1 MTEELIT
8 SLDTIWVLLS
18 AILVFIMHAGFAM
31 VETGFTQQK
40 NAVNII
46 MKNFLTIAL
55 GVILFYFVGFAF
67 MFGQDKAGLI
77 GMSGFA
83 LLNIKEGSF
92 SIPTSGFWFFQAV
105 FAATCATIVSGALAE
120 RTKFSAYCVFTII
133 ITSFTYPVVGHWIWG
148 GGWLA
153 EKGFIDLAGST
164 VVHSVGGWSALIGA
178 YLVGPRINKFGPD
191 KKINAIPGHNIPLG
205 ALGVFLLWFGW
216 FGFNSGSTLSGLTPD
231 IAHIATTTLL
241 AGAASTISS
250 LLYTWLVYR
259 KPDASLTLNGALAG
273 LVAITAGAQVV
284 SPLSSLIIGA
294 LAGVLLVISVTF
306 IEKVLHIDD
315 PVGAISVHGVC
326 GSFGTLCIGVFAR
339 EGGLLYGGRFSLL
352 YIQGLGVLSVM
363 LWSLALAYLGFYLI
377 KITIGLRVSRK
388 EEIEGLDLGEH
399 GLKAYDYN
407 YIKSNNIVLSSLTN
421 K

>member
-1 MTEELIT
+1 M
-8 SLDTIWVLLS
+8 
-18 AILVFIMHAGFAM
+18 
-31 VETGFTQQK
+31 
-40 NAVNII
+40 
-46 MKNFLTIAL
+46 
-55 GVILFYFVGFAF
+55 
-67 MFGQDKAGLI
+67 
-77 GMSGFA
+77 
-83 LLNIKEGSF
+83 
-92 SIPTSGFWFFQAV
+92 
-105 FAATCATIVSGALAE
+105 
-120 RTKFSAYCVFTII
+120 
-133 ITSFTYPVVGHWIWG
+133 VGHWIWG

-306 IEKVLHIDD
+306 IEK
-315 PVGAISVHGVC
+315 SY
-326 GSFGTLCIGVFAR
+326 TLMT
-339 EGGLLYGGRFSLL
+339 
-352 YIQGLGVLSVM
+352 Q
-363 LWSLALAYLGFYLI
+363 
-377 KITIGLRVSRK
+377 
-388 EEIEGLDLGEH
+388 
-399 GLKAYDYN
+399 
-407 YIKSNNIVLSSLTN
+407 
-421 K
+421 